1 MNKHD
6 LPEAFNQYLR
16 DNYNEREGN
25 MVLDQHCQSGEYP
38 QEFLDQLTN
47 EDED

>member
-1 MNKHD
+1 MTKYD

-16 DNYNEREGN
+16 DNYNELEGN
-25 MVLDQHCQSGEYP
+25 MLLDRHCQSGEYP

-47 EDED
+47 EDDD